1 MISDELPP
9 EEWDLAALN
18 AELLPIVPL
27 NKIVLTDAEKS
38 SGKVDDLVA
47 RLQEETVALYE
58 QKEKEFE
65 DFDLREIE
73 RIILLKVIDRKWMDH
88 IDDMDQLRQGIGLQ
102 AYGQKDPL
110 VEYKMSAYEM
120 FDAMSAAIQEDTL
133 KLLYH
138 VSMEQKVEREEVAK
152 VTGTNKDDSVQN
164 APQKRE
170 EKKIYPNDPCPCG
183 SGKKYKQCCG
193 RKA

>member
-88 IDDMDQLRQGIGLQ
+88 IDDMDQ
-102 AYGQKDPL
+102 
-110 VEYKMSAYEM
+110 
-120 FDAMSAAIQEDTL
+120 F
-133 KLLYH
+133 H
-138 VSMEQKVEREEVAK
+138 VQVEQKIEREEAPK
-152 VTGTNKDDSVQN
+152 ITGTNKDAEV
-164 APQKRE
+164 
-170 EKKIYPNDPCPCG
+170 EKKPYVRKGAKVGRNDPCPCG
-183 SGKKYKQCCG
+183 SGKKYKNCCG
-193 RKA
+193 RNK